1 MRGAGRYTRQCNSG
15 VAQAENNNQEMK
27 LIGNL
32 IGCIIGIL
40 SLILLSVCV
49 LLFALLGRE
58 AYRWSREKMKN
69 QKSAIQNR
77 WKSVKSRYA
86 AIGKVA
92 SRYVSMTI
100 DVLFLSSK
108 KITKNTVRFV
118 LMWSLPTVFILSVVP
133 TIHIKKEEEFLEKER
148 MIEFQQ
154 WELDLLKREHFLRN
168 TLDSLNLIRTFET
181 QDTITRK

>member
-1 MRGAGRYTRQCNSG
+1 
-15 VAQAENNNQEMK
+15 MK

-40 SLILLSVCV
+40 SLILLSFCV

-69 QKSAIQNR
+69 QKAALQNR
-77 WKSVKSRYA
+77 WKSVKSRYV

-92 SRYVSMTI
+92 SCFVPKTM
-100 DVLFLSSK
+100 DLLFLSFR
-108 KITKNTVRFV
+108 KITENTFRFV
-118 LMWSLPTVFILSVVP
+118 LMWSLPTVFILSVVA
-133 TIHIKKEEEFLEKER
+133 TIHIKKEEELLEKER

-154 WELDLLKREHFLRN
+154 KELDLHKREYCLHK
-168 TLDSLNLIRTFET
+168 TLDSPNSIKTLEKFDSIA
-181 QDTITRK
+181 RK

>member
-1 MRGAGRYTRQCNSG
+1 
-15 VAQAENNNQEMK
+15 MK

-49 LLFALLGRE
+49 LLFALLGHE

-69 QKSAIQNR
+69 QKAAIQNR
-77 WKSVKSRYA
+77 WKSVKSRYV

-108 KITKNTVRFV
+108 KITENTVRFV
-118 LMWSLPTVFILSVVP
+118 LMWSLPSVFILSVVAI
-133 TIHIKKEEEFLEKER
+133 IHIKKEEELLEKER
-148 MIEFQQ
+148 MIEFHQRT
-154 WELDLLKREHFLRN
+154 LDLLKREYALHK
-168 TLDSLNLIRTFET
+168 TLDSLNSIRTLEKS
-181 QDTITRK
+181 DSITRK